1 MKERKVSKGMI
12 YCIIAAAIV
21 VGVIVAPLWLQNPN
35 TQTVISDY
43 VRGLKQTEYKEAFI
57 GIWGGI
63 IGSFLGVLSAVW
75 VQKWSENTQKRIQ
88 NRKFATIIFYD
99 IDLFYR
105 EVNPLAVKVL
115 SDKQTIDKEEFNR
128 IRRDVLIAEDWI
140 SVVAEMTG
148 VFTKDDWISEMY
160 LFYGA
165 LNNLRALLLSDIEFD
180 AKCQKV
186 KVLLEQIGKI
196 DSNGKYVPLEESD
209 TYAINEPTGD
219 KKIAIAG
226 VRRGLKKYMMRT
238 RKFTAF

>member
-12 YCIIAAAIV
+12 NCIIAAAIV
-21 VGVIVAPLWLQNPN
+21 VGVIVLPLWLQNPN
-35 TQTVISDY
+35 TQTAISHY
-43 VRGLKQTEYKEAFI
+43 VCGLKQTEYTEAFI

-115 SDKQTIDKEEFNR
+115 ADKPMIDTEEFNK
-128 IRRDVLIAEDWI
+128 IRRDVLIVEDWI
-140 SVVAEMTG
+140 GAVAEMTG
-148 VFTKDDWISEMY
+148 VFSKDDWISEMY
-160 LFYGA
+160 LFYGT

-180 AKCQKV
+180 VKYQKV

-209 TYAINEPTGD
+209 TNAIDEPTGD

-226 VRRGLKKYMMRT
+226 VRRGLKDYVVPAR
-238 RKFTAF
+238 RFSAF